1 MSFLKIIS
9 VLILGF
15 NSYIGL
21 RFLLNVFH
29 VLQTSKYSKTAT
41 LIYAIIF
48 LCLAVVGFYFLLS
61 VKKVKLSFR
70 IATVP
75 WIFFLLFQLLNM
87 LFGDYK

>member
-1 MSFLKIIS
+1 MSFLKIIA

-29 VLQTSKYSKTAT
+29 ILQTTKYSKTAT
-41 LIYAIIF
+41 LVYAIIF

-61 VKKVKLSFR
+61 VKKVKLSFW
-70 IATVP
+70 IGFAP
-75 WIFFLLFQLLNM
+75 WVFLLLFLFLNM